1 MSKLKLSG
9 ISPFPAMLMALFT
22 TVVGLYP
29 LGFSSESW
37 EVVVVLGLIAAC
49 VVCAVW
55 GHEAISQ
62 TERDAANGRNK
73 RQPVPYSSR
82 GKIRRTGLARTGDKD
97 FTAVPIIPIALGFL
111 LTLVLLYA
119 VAVFSF

>member
-1 MSKLKLSG
+1 MQGFSGCLGKEKNKLKISG
-9 ISPFPAMLMALFT
+9 NFPFVAMLVAL
-22 TVVGLYP
+22 VGAVGRLKI

-82 GKIRRTGLARTGDKD
+82 GKIRRTGLARTGD
-97 FTAVPIIPIALGFL
+97 
-111 LTLVLLYA
+111 
-119 VAVFSF
+119 